1 MRFTKHALG
10 CFAGVATCTVA
21 LSGCVT
27 NETLRAQLEK
37 RATYDLA
44 CNNLTLTPL
53 EERGTTWTS
62 YGVAGCGQRATYV
75 LQPSTGTWVMNVVS
89 NPEGQADIAP
99 AAVPA
104 TAPNAPQRS
113 TPASDQR

>member
-1 MRFTKHALG
+1 MRFNRHALG
-10 CFAGVATCTVA
+10 WLAGVATCTVA

-44 CNNLTLTPL
+44 CSNLKLTPL

-62 YGVAGCGQRATYV
+62 YGVSGCGQRATYV
-75 LQPSTGTWVMNVVS
+75 LQPSTGTWIMNVVA
-89 NPEGQADIAP
+89 NPEEVIEIAP
-99 AAVPA
+99 AAAPA
-104 TAPNAPQRS
+104 SGPQEPRQS
-113 TPASDQR
+113 VPASDR